1 MKNNKAT
8 SKSFYKVVLTIF
20 IICNFFLIK
29 NIINGLHEKFNIAII
44 VFGFSIFI
52 PLFINIRKKNFF
64 LFEPK
69 NIIPLWFSGMYYIS
83 SIPIYS
89 VKYPREFFRTLLF
102 NPLDKDNI
110 TIFYIL
116 SLGILLFYIGY
127 GLVSILLSK
136 RRKINYSIS
145 LTEIIKYKTT
155 IFRIYLFSVS
165 FRVFGYLSGF
175 MGSLSASNGA
185 NNNLPNIPFISVFF
199 FIANSWVIYF
209 FYYASISFSSKKNRN
224 IFLFFLFFEFIFML
238 LSGHRRY
245 LVVILFLYALAF
257 YIVNNYLPI
266 GKTLKY
272 VIPFLIFV
280 FPFITIYGYLLPTLD
295 NYGFISLLDLLS
307 STLSRLTSISFL
319 DILNDYLLGP
329 ILESFNYFSNV
340 GIAYTEFTQKGIA
353 WGAVGPENLLN
364 KLIPSFIYPS
374 SFDER
379 VYYQIF
385 SETAMSYRVDYSN
398 LTFTAQSEQMLS
410 FGITG
415 VLFGMF
421 LQGVVSSFL
430 FRIFNS
436 VKTPFFL
443 RLVYLGL
450 LFKFSINF
458 CSGLLV
464 SDLVLAFRLLFYAII
479 VYFFYKI
486 FTRNY
491 A

>member
-8 SKSFYKVVLTIF
+8 SKSFYKVILTIF
-20 IICNFFLIK
+20 ITCNFFLIK
-29 NIINGLHEKFNIAII
+29 NIIKGLHEEFNLAII
-44 VFGFSIFI
+44 VLGFSIFI

-64 LFEPK
+64 LFDPK

-89 VKYPREFFRTLLF
+89 VKYPREFFNTILF
-102 NPLDKDNI
+102 NPMNKSNL
-110 TIFYIL
+110 TVFYIL
-116 SLGILLFYIGY
+116 SLGILLFYMGY

-145 LTEIIKYKTT
+145 LSEAIKYKTT
-155 IFRIYLFSVS
+155 ILRIYLFSIL
-165 FRVFGYLSGF
+165 FRAYGYLSGF
-175 MGSLSASNGA
+175 MGSLSASNDA
-185 NNNLPNIPFISVFF
+185 NNNLPNIPLISIFF
-199 FIANSWVIYF
+199 FVANSWVIYF
-209 FYYASISFSSKKNRN
+209 FYFASLSFSSKKNRN
-224 IFLFFLFFEFIFML
+224 IFYFFLFFEFIFML

-245 LVVILFLYALAF
+245 LLVIFFSYALAF
-257 YIVNNYLPI
+257 YMINSYLPLS
-266 GKTLKY
+266 KALKY

-280 FPFITIYGYLLPTLD
+280 FPFITIYGYMLPTLD

-307 STLSRLTSISFL
+307 STLIRLTSISFF
-319 DILNDYLLGP
+319 DIFNDYLLGP

-340 GIAYTEFTQKGIA
+340 GIAYTEFTLKGIA
-353 WGAVGPENLLN
+353 WGAVGLENLLN
-364 KLIPSFIYPS
+364 KLVPSFIYSS

-385 SETAMSYRVDYSN
+385 SETAMSYRVEYSN

-415 VLFGMF
+415 VLLGMF
-421 LQGVVSSFL
+421 LQGIVSSFL
-430 FRIFNS
+430 FRMFNS

-443 RLVYLGL
+443 RLVYLAL

-458 CSGLLV
+458 CSSLLV
-464 SDLVLAFRLLFYAII
+464 SDLVHAFRLLFYAII
-479 VYFFYKI
+479 VYFSYKI
-486 FTRNY
+486 FTRYY